1 MLTQRQA
8 KATLTN
14 IKKHL
19 LSCGCEFDHNSE
31 RSNSIYVKIC
41 EHKIRIS
48 DHISPINANSI
59 NVLLSL
65 NAKYTVTING
75 GLLIYDKISELK
87 SFLKTW
93 CEMQIIN
100 NTTNLNI
107 INGEISNKK
116 SKLANLGNE
125 LGSIHIK
132 IQKANAELLSIEKK
146 LGNVS
151 DLVFN
156 EDASAILEEL
166 TDKQKNHLIEI
177 IKHYKKQNKQS
188 KKKKTNSSPQNI
200 VSVSSQ
206 SQPPISDESC
216 STPAQDQSKHNS

>member
-1 MLTQRQA
+1 MLTQRQV

-93 CEMQIIN
+93 CEMQIIK

-107 INGEISNKK
+107 INGEISSKK

-132 IQKANAELLSIEKK
+132 IQKANAELFSIEKK
-146 LGNVS
+146 LDNVS
-151 DLVFN
+151 NFVFSDGESVN
-156 EDASAILEEL
+156 LEEL
-166 TDKQKNHLIEI
+166 TDKQKTRLVETIFQ
-177 IKHYKKQNKQS
+177 YKKQNKNL
-188 KKKKTNSSPQNI
+188 KKKNPNLNRQNTE
-200 VSVSSQ
+200 SVSSQ

-216 STPAQDQSKHNS
+216 SNPAQDQSTHNS

>member
-1 MLTQRQA
+1 MLTQRQV

-48 DHISPINANSI
+48 DHISPISANNI

-65 NAKYTVTING
+65 NAKYTVIING
-75 GLLIYDKISELK
+75 GILVYDKIGELK

-93 CEMQIIN
+93 CEIQIIK
-100 NTTNLNI
+100 NTTVLDI
-107 INGEISNKK
+107 INGEISSKK
-116 SKLANLGNE
+116 RKLANLGNE
-125 LGSIHIK
+125 LGSINVK

-146 LGNVS
+146 IGKVS
-151 DLVFN
+151 NLVF
-156 EDASAILEEL
+156 S
-166 TDKQKNHLIEI
+166 
-177 IKHYKKQNKQS
+177 
-188 KKKKTNSSPQNI
+188 
-200 VSVSSQ
+200 
-206 SQPPISDESC
+206 
-216 STPAQDQSKHNS
+216 